1 MTQPASALK
10 SRINEDMKSAMRAK
24 EKERLA
30 TIRLILAAIKQ
41 IEVDTREDIDDAGV
55 TAVLDKMSKQRRE
68 SIEQFTKA
76 SREDLAEQE
85 RAELAIIAEY
95 LPEPLTDEEIDALI
109 EAGISETGAA
119 DMKDM
124 GKVMGRL
131 KPQIQGR
138 ADMGA
143 VSAKIKQRLSG

>member
-1 MTQPASALK
+1 MTQPVSALK
-10 SRINEDMKSAMRAK
+10 SRITEDMKSAMRAK

-41 IEVDTREDIDDAGV
+41 IEVDTREDLDDAEV

-68 SIEQFTKA
+68 SIEQYTKA
-76 SREDLAEQE
+76 SREDLVEQE

-95 LPEPLTDEEIDALI
+95 LPEPLSDEEIDALI
-109 EAGISETGAA
+109 EAGIAETGAA
-119 DMKDM
+119 GMKDM
-124 GKVMGRL
+124 GKLMGRL